1 MGNRFYLRKREYDL
15 NKKVVF
21 GKYKGIKIKR
31 LMSLDMDYVE
41 WMLREKFIYLTN
53 DALQYMIDK
62 KIAYYDF
69 VNSLDKSQPLFLQVL
84 IDKEL
89 QEIKNNNEF
98 SRLTEQKQPAISKML
113 KSIKAQIKWDK

>member
-31 LMSLDMDYVE
+31 LVTLDMGYVE
-41 WMLREKFIYLTN
+41 WMLREQLIYLTA

-62 KIAYYDF
+62 KIDYYDF
-69 VNSLDKSQPLFLQVL
+69 VNSLDKSQPLFLKAS
-84 IDKEL
+84 IEKEL
-89 QEIKNNNEF
+89 EEIKNNNEL
-98 SRLTEQKQPAISKML
+98 SRLTGQKQSAISKIL
-113 KSIKAQIKWDK
+113 KAIKTQIKWDK